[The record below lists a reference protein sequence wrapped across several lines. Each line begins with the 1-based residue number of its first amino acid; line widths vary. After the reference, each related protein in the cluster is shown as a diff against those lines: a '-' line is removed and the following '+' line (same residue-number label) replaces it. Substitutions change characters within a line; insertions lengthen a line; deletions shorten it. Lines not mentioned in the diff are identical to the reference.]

1 MNHIESLSIYVTH
14 FVDGLVRS
22 GLKDVVISPG
32 SRSTPLAMTFSEH
45 EQINKWMI
53 IDERSAAFYALGIA
67 KKTNKPVALV
77 CTSGTAAANYY
88 PAIVEAHHSRVPLIV
103 LTTDRPHELRDVGAP
118 QAIDQ
123 IHMFQS
129 EVKWFHEMALPEGT
143 LEMRSYVRQK
153 AIRAMHLAQTG
164 NPGPVHLNFPFREPL
179 VPDFTLNGLWTDE
192 RTEHISHAPLE
203 GKKMISDE
211 QLEMVVQAIHG
222 KKRGVIV
229 CGPQIDPSFA
239 HSITQFA
246 SAWGLPILA
255 DPLSQIRQGT
265 HAKEHV
271 IDGYDAIL
279 RSKSVREALRPDF
292 IIRFGAMPVSKP
304 YLFYVQEHAD
314 IHQFVIENNEGYR
327 DPTNN
332 LSHFIYADQR
342 AVAEQFAHVQEEQSA
357 DQNWLKQWNQLN
369 DIAGKHVDVEE
380 EHDVTEGS
388 VVRSIHKH
396 IPEDTVL
403 FAGNSMAIR
412 DVDTF
417 FTETKK
423 NVSLLA
429 NRGVNGIDGVV
440 SSALGAATT
449 GKRVTLLIGDLSFY
463 HDMNGLL
470 AATHYNLN
478 VTIVLVNNNG
488 GGIFSFL
495 PQADD
500 PTHFESLF
508 GTPSHLDFSHA
519 AKMYGGTYVLPK
531 TNESFSDALKDSYN
545 RPGLTIIE
553 VQTERRENTDWHLN
567 IWGAIEQD
575 ISEVL
580 H

>member
-1 MNHIESLSIYVTH
+1 MNLTRSLSIYVTH

-22 GLKDVVISPG
+22 GLRDVVISPG

-45 EQINKWMI
+45 EQVNKWMI
-53 IDERSAAFYALGIA
+53 IDERSAAFYALGMA
-67 KKTNKPVALV
+67 KKINRPVALV

-88 PAIVEAHHSRVPLIV
+88 PAIVEAHHGRVPLIV
-103 LTTDRPHELRDVGAP
+103 LTTDRPHELRDIGAP

-123 IHMFQS
+123 MHMFRN

-143 LEMRSYVRQK
+143 TEMRSYVRQK
-153 AIRAMHLAQTG
+153 AIRAMHVAQAG

-179 VPDFTLNGLWTDE
+179 VPDFTSDGLWTDE
-192 RTEHISHAPLE
+192 RTEQVPHVPLE
-203 GKKMISDE
+203 GKKMLADE
-211 QLEMVVQAIHG
+211 QVDMITQALRG

-239 HSITQFA
+239 HSITAFA
-246 SAWGLPILA
+246 TAWGLPILA

-265 HAKEHV
+265 HTKEHI

-279 RSKSVREALRPDF
+279 RSNTVREKLRPDF
-292 IIRFGAMPVSKP
+292 LIRFGAMPVSKP
-304 YLFYVQEHAD
+304 YLFYVQKHAD
-314 IHQFVIENNEGYR
+314 VHQFVIENNDGYR

-332 LSHFIYADQR
+332 LSQFIYADQC
-342 AVAEQFAHVQEEQSA
+342 AVADQLAQVQGRESA
-357 DQNWLKQWNQLN
+357 DLKWLKQWKQLN
-369 DIAGKHVDVEE
+369 DIAGKHVEVEE
-380 EHDVTEGS
+380 EHAVTEGS

-423 NVSLLA
+423 NLSLLA

-470 AATHYNLN
+470 AANHYDLD
-478 VTIVLVNNNG
+478 VTVVLVNNNG

-500 PTHFESLF
+500 PTHFEALF
-508 GTPSHLDFSHA
+508 GTPSHLDFSHTA
-519 AKMYGGTYVLPK
+519 EMYGGVYRLPE
-531 TNESFSDALKDSYN
+531 TNESFTTALNESYA

-553 VQTERRENTDWHLN
+553 VRTERRENTDWHLN

-580 H
+580 R